1 MGTRQGMQGGVKT
14 SQTFSEGGA
23 LTPFFARG
31 DLGSSHTYVWCL
43 RCQEKPKGKPIA
55 ASTQPKN
62 RTLVYYK
69 IQIEQ
74 QSNPPMEEYTL
85 PCFKKKKKRIMKLE
99 NVHYTSTLNKGQNC
113 LKWLLKI

>member
-1 MGTRQGMQGGVKT
+1 MGTRRDAGWCQNLPL
-14 SQTFSEGGA
+14 SEGGA
-23 LTPFFARG
+23 LTPFFAQG

-43 RCQEKPKGKPIA
+43 RCQEKPEGRPIA

-85 PCFKKKKKRIMKLE
+85 PCFKKKKRIMPLE
-99 NVHYTSTLNKGQNC
+99 HGHYTSTLNKGQNC